1 MSLIH
6 DNAPAHQSIF
16 VKDFLA
22 ENNVTTLGHSQN
34 SPDLVPADFYL
45 FPTLKPA
52 MKRWR
57 FYDATDITK
66 NAMKELKMLS

>member
-1 MSLIH
+1 
-6 DNAPAHQSIF
+6 
-16 VKDFLA
+16 
-22 ENNVTTLGHSQN
+22 VTTLGHSQN